1 MHQTKDLVPHTTK
14 RTGTSIHWGCLN
26 GFFFDMLNSW
36 SWLVRDT
43 SPWLADLTLQW
54 VGRRLCGAASLCPM
68 MGVSGLEPLLE
79 VRVLGN
85 MFVNRGMYYSANLL
99 ANVIR
104 CFFIRGYSKT
114 SVSSG
119 LGHDFKEEISYF
131 HWWIPP
137 WNPIKVASFVL
148 FNRSLEKTSHC
159 ESVTHLR

>member
-1 MHQTKDLVPHTTK
+1 MACRSNSAVSRQEVMWGSIPLPH
-14 RTGTSIHWGCLN
+14 
-26 GFFFDMLNSW
+26 D
-36 SWLVRDT
+36 
-43 SPWLADLTLQW
+43 
-54 VGRRLCGAASLCPM
+54 
-68 MGVSGLEPLLE
+68 GVSGLEPLLE

-131 HWWIPP
+131 H
-137 WNPIKVASFVL
+137 
-148 FNRSLEKTSHC
+148 
-159 ESVTHLR
+159 